1 MAQTSVTHRD
11 LELPIV
17 LALTAQPA
25 VGATSA
31 TLVTAFPYIT
41 GTFTATFSDGE
52 TRTVTLTAAA
62 TTCTWSGGLTG
73 SPQAYITV
81 AATHPGA
88 QTSVTA
94 LFANTNRE
102 WFQIQNQ
109 GTNPLFI
116 YFGPS
121 ASTSVYHFILKAST
135 GAADGTGG
143 SFSSQAAV
151 YRGLITVAGTS
162 PSYSVVEL

>member
-1 MAQTSVTHRD
+1 MAQTSITHRD

-17 LALTAQPA
+17 LALTAPPA
-25 VGATSA
+25 AGATSA

-52 TRTVTLTAAA
+52 TRTVTLSAAA
-62 TTCTWSGGLTG
+62 TTCTWSGGLVS
-73 SPQAYITV
+73 SPQASISV
-81 AATHPGA
+81 SATHPGA
-88 QTSVTA
+88 QTSTTA
-94 LFANTNRE
+94 LFANSARE

-109 GTNPLFI
+109 GTNTLFI
-116 YFGPS
+116 YFGAG
-121 ASTSVYHFILKAST
+121 ASSSVYHFILKGST

-151 YRGLITVAGTS
+151 YRGLITIAGTT
-162 PSYSVVEL
+162 PSYSVIEI